1 MLHFDAAAGEGKT
14 KKTAETNLMICVSR
28 HILSQPVA

>member
-1 MLHFDAAAGEGKT
+1 MLHFDAAAAKGKT
-14 KKTAETNLMICVSR
+14 KKAPETNLMICGPR